1 MFGKRRKKDLSKA
14 RSSTGFADVWYRFR
28 KNKLAVVSVFILAVI
43 ALAILTAPLY
53 IDYDKAIVQDMSIRF
68 QPPSREHP
76 FGTDLYGRDLLARV
90 IYGGRISLFAGL
102 AIIFFSFVFGVLIGS
117 ISGFFGGRV
126 DQILMRFVDIFMAV
140 PTIFLAMAIVTA
152 LGEGVR
158 NIIIAFVI
166 CNIPSYSRIV
176 RSSTMTLRNM
186 EYVEAAKCYG
196 SSNLHIILK
205 HIIPNGIGP
214 VIVTA
219 TISLGTAILCISSL
233 GFLGLGISAPTP
245 EWGTLLADNRA
256 FIRYY
261 PYLGILPGVAIIVTV
276 MCVNF
281 IGDGLRDALDPKMKK

>member
-1 MFGKRRKKDLSKA
+1 MKKRNNETQRKSYTQWGLILL
-14 RSSTGFADVWYRFR
+14 RFR

>member
-1 MFGKRRKKDLSKA
+1 MKNNTNTQRKSYSQWGLILL
-14 RSSTGFADVWYRFR
+14 RFK
-28 KNKLAVVSVFILAVI
+28 KNKLAVASIFILAIIAVI
-43 ALAILTAPLY
+43 ILTAPLY
-53 IDYDKAIVQDMSIRF
+53 MDYEKAILQNMSIRF
-68 QPPSREHP
+68 QPPSLEHP

-90 IYGGRISLFAGL
+90 IYGGRISLFAGI
-102 AIIFFSFVFGVLIGS
+102 AIIVLSFIFGVLIGS
-117 ISGFFGGRV
+117 VAGFFGGTV

-152 LGEGVR
+152 LGEGIV

-196 SSNLHIILK
+196 ASNLHIILK

-256 FIRYY
+256 YIRYY
-261 PYLGILPGVAIIVTV
+261 PYLGILPGVAIILTV

>member
-1 MFGKRRKKDLSKA
+1 MIMMRKNKKEKHKNYSQL
-14 RSSTGFADVWYRFR
+14 GLIIFRFK
-28 KNKLAVVSVFILAVI
+28 KNKLAVFSVFCLGLI

-53 IDYDKAIVQDMSIRF
+53 IDYDKAIVQDISIRF
-68 QPPSREHP
+68 QGPSWEHP

-102 AIIFFSFVFGVLIGS
+102 FIILFSFLIGVIIGS
-117 ISGFFGGRV
+117 IAGFFGGKV
-126 DQILMRFVDIFMAV
+126 DQVLMRFVDIFMAV
-140 PTIFLAMAIVTA
+140 PTIFLAMTIVTA
-152 LGEGVR
+152 LGEGVV
-158 NIIIAFVI
+158 NIVIAFVI

-196 SSNLHIILK
+196 ASNLRIILK

-219 TISLGTAILCISSL
+219 TISLGVAILSISSL
-233 GFLGLGISAPTP
+233 GFLGLGISPPTP
-245 EWGTLLADNRA
+245 EWGTLLSDNR
-256 FIRYY
+256 FYIRYY
-261 PYLGILPGVAIIVTV
+261 PYLGILPGIAIILTV

>member
-1 MFGKRRKKDLSKA
+1 MGNKKKDKL
-14 RSSTGFADVWYRFR
+14 RSQSQLGLIIFRFK
-28 KNKLAVVSVFILAVI
+28 KNKLACFSVICLGLI

-53 IDYDKAIVQDMSIRF
+53 MDYNKAIKQDISIRF
-68 QPPSREHP
+68 QSPSLDHP
-76 FGTDLYGRDLLARV
+76 FGTDLFGRDLLARV

-102 AIIFFSFVFGVLIGS
+102 AVIFFSFLFGVLIGS
-117 ISGFFGGRV
+117 LAGFYGGKV

-152 LGEGVR
+152 LGEGPV
-158 NIIIAFVI
+158 NLVIAFVV

-186 EYVEAAKCYG
+186 EYVEAAKCCG
-196 SSNLHIILK
+196 TSKFRIILK

-219 TISLGTAILCISSL
+219 TISLGTAILSISSL
-233 GFLGLGISAPTP
+233 GFLGLGISPPTP
-245 EWGTLLADNRA
+245 EWGTLLADNR
-256 FIRYY
+256 FYIRYY
-261 PYLGILPGVAIIVTV
+261 PYLGILPGIAIILTV

>member
-1 MFGKRRKKDLSKA
+1 MKNNTNTQRKSYSQWELILL
-14 RSSTGFADVWYRFR
+14 RFK
-28 KNKLAVVSVFILAVI
+28 KNKLAVASIFVLAII
-43 ALAILTAPLY
+43 ALIILTAPLY
-53 IDYDKAIVQDMSIRF
+53 MDYEKAILQDMSIRF
-68 QPPSREHP
+68 QPPSLEHP

-90 IYGGRISLFAGL
+90 IYGGRISLFAGI
-102 AIIFFSFVFGVLIGS
+102 AIIILSFIFGVLIGS
-117 ISGFFGGRV
+117 VAGFFGGTV

-152 LGEGVR
+152 LGEGIV

-176 RSSTMTLRNM
+176 RSSTMTLRTM

-196 SSNLHIILK
+196 ASNLHIILK

-256 FIRYY
+256 YIRYY
-261 PYLGILPGVAIIVTV
+261 PYLGILPGVAIILTV

>member
-1 MFGKRRKKDLSKA
+1 MKKGIQHDTELQSRSQLSLIL
-14 RSSTGFADVWYRFR
+14 FRFK
-28 KNKLAVVSVFILAVI
+28 KNKLAVISVYFLILIAIAILA
-43 ALAILTAPLY
+43 APLY
-53 IDYDKAIVQDMSIRF
+53 IDYDKAIVMNVTEKF
-68 QPPSREHP
+68 QSPSWEHP

-102 AIIFFSFVFGVLIGS
+102 CIIFFSFIFGVIIGS
-117 ISGFFGGRV
+117 IAGFFGGKV
-126 DQILMRFVDIFMAV
+126 DQIMMRFVDIFMAV
-140 PTIFLAMAIVTA
+140 PTIFMAMAIITA
-152 LGEGVR
+152 LGEGVK

-186 EYVEAAKCYG
+186 EYVEAAECYG
-196 SSNLHIILK
+196 ASKLHIILK

-219 TISLGTAILCISSL
+219 TISLGVAILSISSL

-245 EWGTLLADNRA
+245 EWGTLLADNRYY
-256 FIRYY
+256 IRYY
-261 PYLGILPGVAIIVTV
+261 PYLGILPGIAIILTV

>member
-1 MFGKRRKKDLSKA
+1 MNNKTRTQRKSYSQWGLILL
-14 RSSTGFADVWYRFR
+14 RFK
-28 KNKLAVVSVFILAVI
+28 KNKLAVASIFILAAI
-43 ALAILTAPLY
+43 ALIILTAPLY
-53 IDYDKAIVQDMSIRF
+53 MDYDKAIVQDMGNRF
-68 QPPSREHP
+68 QPPSLEHP

-90 IYGGRISLFAGL
+90 IYGGRISLFAGI
-102 AIIFFSFVFGVLIGS
+102 AIIVLSFIFGVLIGS
-117 ISGFFGGRV
+117 VAGFFGGTV

-152 LGEGVR
+152 LGEGIV

-196 SSNLHIILK
+196 ASNLHIILK

-256 FIRYY
+256 YIRYY
-261 PYLGILPGVAIIVTV
+261 PYLGILPGAAIILTV

>member
-1 MFGKRRKKDLSKA
+1 MENTTNTIRKSYSQWGLILL
-14 RSSTGFADVWYRFR
+14 RFK
-28 KNKLAVVSVFILAVI
+28 KNKLAVASVFILAAI
-43 ALAILTAPLY
+43 AIIILTAPLY
-53 IDYDKAIVQDMSIRF
+53 MDYDKAILQDMSIRF
-68 QPPSREHP
+68 QAPSAEHP

-90 IYGGRISLFAGL
+90 IYGGRISLFAGI
-102 AIIFFSFVFGVLIGS
+102 AIIILSFIFGVLIGS
-117 ISGFFGGRV
+117 IAGFFGGTV
-126 DQILMRFVDIFMAV
+126 DQVLMRFVDIFMAV

-152 LGEGVR
+152 LGEGIG

-186 EYVEAAKCYG
+186 EYIEAAKCYG
-196 SSNLHIILK
+196 ASNLHIILK

-256 FIRYY
+256 NIRYY
-261 PYLGILPGVAIIVTV
+261 PYLGLLPGAAIILTV

>member
-1 MFGKRRKKDLSKA
+1 MEKNKGSRKSYSQWGLIIL
-14 RSSTGFADVWYRFR
+14 RFR
-28 KNKLAVVSVFILAVI
+28 KNKLAVMSIFLLAVI
-43 ALAILTAPLY
+43 ALIILTAPLY
-53 IDYDKAIVQDMSIRF
+53 MDYDKAIRQDMRIRF
-68 QPPSREHP
+68 QPPSIEHP

-90 IYGGRISLFAGL
+90 IYGGRISLFAGI
-102 AIIFFSFVFGVLIGS
+102 AIMFFSFLFGVIIGS
-117 ISGFFGGRV
+117 TAGFFGGKV
-126 DQILMRFVDIFMAV
+126 DQVLMRFVDIFMAV

-152 LGEGVR
+152 LGDGVW

-196 SSNLHIILK
+196 ASNWHIIMK

-219 TISLGTAILCISSL
+219 TISLGTSILCISSL
-233 GFLGLGISAPTP
+233 GFLGLGIPAPTP

-261 PYLGILPGVAIIVTV
+261 PYLGILPGVAIILTV

>member
-1 MFGKRRKKDLSKA
+1 MEKNDTKRKSYSQWGLILL
-14 RSSTGFADVWYRFR
+14 RFK
-28 KNKLAVVSVFILAVI
+28 KNKLAVASIFILIVI
-43 ALAILTAPLY
+43 ALIILTAPLY
-53 IDYDKAIVQDMSIRF
+53 LDYNKAIHQDVRIRF
-68 QPPSREHP
+68 QPPSWEHP
-76 FGTDLYGRDLLARV
+76 FGTDLYGRDMFARV
-90 IYGGRISLFAGL
+90 IYGGRISLFAGI
-102 AIIFFSFVFGVLIGS
+102 AIIIFSFIFGVLIGS
-117 ISGFFGGRV
+117 IAGFFGGTV
-126 DQILMRFVDIFMAV
+126 DQVLMRFVDIFMAV

-152 LGEGVR
+152 LGEGIG

-196 SSNLHIILK
+196 TSNLQIILK

-233 GFLGLGISAPTP
+233 GFLGLGISPPTP

-256 FIRYY
+256 YIRYY
-261 PYLGILPGVAIIVTV
+261 PYLGILPGVAIILTV

>member
-1 MFGKRRKKDLSKA
+1 MNNKTNTQRKSYSQWGLILL
-14 RSSTGFADVWYRFR
+14 RFR
-28 KNKLAVVSVFILAVI
+28 KNKLAVASIFILAAI
-43 ALAILTAPLY
+43 ALIILTAPLY
-53 IDYDKAIVQDMSIRF
+53 MDYDKAIVQNMSIRF
-68 QPPSREHP
+68 QPPSLEHP

-90 IYGGRISLFAGL
+90 IYGGRISLFAGI
-102 AIIFFSFVFGVLIGS
+102 AIIILSFIFGVLIGS
-117 ISGFFGGRV
+117 VAGFFGGTV
-126 DQILMRFVDIFMAV
+126 DQVLMRFVDIFMAV

-152 LGEGVR
+152 LGEGIV

-186 EYVEAAKCYG
+186 EYVEAAKCCG
-196 SSNLHIILK
+196 ASNLHIILK

-256 FIRYY
+256 YIRYY
-261 PYLGILPGVAIIVTV
+261 PYLGILPGVAIILTV

>member
-1 MFGKRRKKDLSKA
+1 MKKGIQQGTELHS
-14 RSSTGFADVWYRFR
+14 RSQLGLILFRFR
-28 KNKLAVVSVFILAVI
+28 KNKLAVISVYFLIFIAIAILA
-43 ALAILTAPLY
+43 APLY
-53 IDYDKAIVQDMSIRF
+53 MDYDKAIVMNVTEKF
-68 QPPSREHP
+68 QSPSWEHP
-76 FGTDLYGRDLLARV
+76 FGRDLLARV

-102 AIIFFSFVFGVLIGS
+102 CIIFFSFIFGVIIGS
-117 ISGFFGGRV
+117 IAGFFGGKV
-126 DQILMRFVDIFMAV
+126 DQIMMRFIDIFMAV
-140 PTIFLAMAIVTA
+140 PTIFMAMAIITA
-152 LGEGVR
+152 LGEGVK

-186 EYVEAAKCYG
+186 EYVEAAECYG
-196 SSNLHIILK
+196 ASKLHIILK

-219 TISLGTAILCISSL
+219 TISLGVAILSISSL

-245 EWGTLLADNRA
+245 EWGTLLADNRYY
-256 FIRYY
+256 IRYY
-261 PYLGILPGVAIIVTV
+261 PYLGILPGVAIILTV

>member
-1 MFGKRRKKDLSKA
+1 MIMSNKKHAKQIS
-14 RSSTGFADVWYRFR
+14 RSQLGLILFRFK
-28 KNKLAVVSVFILAVI
+28 KNKLAVFSVSCLCFI
-43 ALAILTAPLY
+43 ALAIFAAPLY
-53 IDYDKAIVQDMSIRF
+53 IDYNKAILQDVSIRF
-68 QPPSREHP
+68 QGPSLAHP

-90 IYGGRISLFAGL
+90 VYGGRISLFAGL
-102 AIIFFSFVFGVLIGS
+102 FIIFFSFIFGVLIGS
-117 ISGFFGGRV
+117 IAGFFGGKV

-152 LGEGVR
+152 LGEGVV
-158 NIIIAFVI
+158 NLVIAFVV
-166 CNIPSYSRIV
+166 CNIPSYARIV
-176 RSSTMTLRNM
+176 RSSTMTLRSM

-196 SSNLHIILK
+196 ASHFHIIMK

-233 GFLGLGISAPTP
+233 GFLGLGISPPTP
-245 EWGTLLADNRA
+245 EWGTLLADNR
-256 FIRYY
+256 FYIRYY
-261 PYLGILPGVAIIVTV
+261 PYLGILPGVAIILTV

>member
-1 MFGKRRKKDLSKA
+1 MKKKQNEHKKNYSQFDLILI
-14 RSSTGFADVWYRFR
+14 RFK
-28 KNKLAVVSVFILAVI
+28 KNKLAVVSVFCLAVI
-43 ALAILTAPLY
+43 ALIILTAPLY
-53 IDYDKAIVQDMSIRF
+53 MDYEKAIIQNIGDRF
-68 QPPSREHP
+68 QSPSWEHP

-90 IYGGRISLFAGL
+90 IYGGRISLFAGI
-102 AIIFFSFVFGVLIGS
+102 AIIFFSFIFGVLIGA
-117 ISGFFGGRV
+117 ISGFFGGKV

-152 LGEGVR
+152 LGEGVV
-158 NIIIAFVI
+158 NIVIAFVV

-196 SSNLHIILK
+196 ASNLQIIMK

-214 VIVTA
+214 VIVQA

-256 FIRYY
+256 YIRYY
-261 PYLGILPGVAIIVTV
+261 PYLGILPGIAIIVTV

>member
-1 MFGKRRKKDLSKA
+1 MKNNTNTQRKSYSQWELILL
-14 RSSTGFADVWYRFR
+14 RFK
-28 KNKLAVVSVFILAVI
+28 KNKLAVASIFVLAII
-43 ALAILTAPLY
+43 ALIILTAPLY
-53 IDYDKAIVQDMSIRF
+53 MDYEKAILQDMSIRF
-68 QPPSREHP
+68 QPPSLEHP

-90 IYGGRISLFAGL
+90 IYGGRISLFAGI
-102 AIIFFSFVFGVLIGS
+102 AIIILSFIFGVLIGS
-117 ISGFFGGRV
+117 VAGFFGGTV

-152 LGEGVR
+152 LGEGIV

-196 SSNLHIILK
+196 ASNLHIILK

-256 FIRYY
+256 YIRYY
-261 PYLGILPGVAIIVTV
+261 PYLGILPGVAIILTV

>member
-1 MFGKRRKKDLSKA
+1 MKKGIQQGTELHS
-14 RSSTGFADVWYRFR
+14 RSQLGLILFRFR
-28 KNKLAVVSVFILAVI
+28 KNKLAVISVYFLIFIAIAILA
-43 ALAILTAPLY
+43 APLY
-53 IDYDKAIVQDMSIRF
+53 MDYDKAIVMNVTEKF
-68 QPPSREHP
+68 QSPSWEHP

-102 AIIFFSFVFGVLIGS
+102 CVIIGS
-117 ISGFFGGRV
+117 IAGFFGGKV
-126 DQILMRFVDIFMAV
+126 DQIMMRFIDIFMAV
-140 PTIFLAMAIVTA
+140 PTIFMAMAIITA
-152 LGEGVR
+152 LGEGVK

-186 EYVEAAKCYG
+186 EYVEAAECYG
-196 SSNLHIILK
+196 ASKLHIILK

-219 TISLGTAILCISSL
+219 TISLGVAILSISSL

-245 EWGTLLADNRA
+245 EWGTLLADNRYY
-256 FIRYY
+256 IRYY
-261 PYLGILPGVAIIVTV
+261 PYLGILPGVAIILTV